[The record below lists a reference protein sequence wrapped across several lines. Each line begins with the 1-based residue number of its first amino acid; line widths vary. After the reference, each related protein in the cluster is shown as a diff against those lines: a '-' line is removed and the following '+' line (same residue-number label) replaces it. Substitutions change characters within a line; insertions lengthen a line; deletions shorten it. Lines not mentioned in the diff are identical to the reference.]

1 MLFEQFL
8 GLGRDIKKD
17 ERFKTDEIYFF
28 CFRREVEGKTIKDK
42 IGTKKTEQL
51 YSLMKNHKVG
61 YDFFGDKLEKAPLID
76 SQTSWKFTFTKETL
90 NEGIFKSK
98 YGFELPIKWKEG
110 ISNLISNDSPRIHF
124 ITNKVDPSKIGDYKK
139 QNGWLKVWEEKS
151 NTTETEET
159 VKNYDTKLF
168 DLGGFKMT
176 DNLKKMVGKDINDIS
191 SKYEIIE
198 VIIESSTDKTPLTQ
212 NLKND
217 LKTLKYSEDNQ
228 GLSKARANQIK
239 QILILNK
246 IDESKIKEINLFDQG
261 VSPETEQER
270 LQLVKSKEGYDP
282 QKRYVQV
289 KFKYKKKP
297 GGNFVYFQ
305 RIEIQKKGKLYLGTD
320 EFDDSGKCGYDK

>member
-8 GLGRDIKKD
+8 GLGKNIKSD
-17 ERFKTDEIYFF
+17 DRYKTDEIFYF
-28 CFRREVEGKTIKDK
+28 CFRREIQGKTIKDK

-51 YSLMKNHKVG
+51 YNLMKNHKMG
-61 YDFFGDKLEKAPLID
+61 YDFFGDKLEKAPLVE
-76 SQTSWKFTFTKETL
+76 SKTSWRFTFTKETL
-90 NEGIFKSK
+90 SAGAFKSK

-110 ISNLISNDSPRIHF
+110 ITNLISNDSPRIDF
-124 ITNKVDPSKIGDYKK
+124 ITNKVESSKTGDYKA

-151 NTTETEET
+151 NSTEIEQT

-168 DLGGFKMT
+168 ELGGFKMT
-176 DNLKKMVGKDINDIS
+176 ENLKKIVEKDTNDIS
-191 SKYEIIE
+191 SKYEIVE

-217 LKTLKYSEDNQ
+217 LKTLKYSENNQ

-239 QILILNK
+239 QILISNK
-246 IDESKIKEINLFDQG
+246 IDESKIKEINLFEQG
-261 VSPETEQER
+261 DSPKTEQER
-270 LQLVKSKEGYDP
+270 LELVKSKEGYDP

-297 GGNFVYFQ
+297 GENFVYYQ
-305 RIEIQKKGKLYLGTD
+305 RIEIEKKGKLYSGSD